1 MGFYKD
7 LAAPLAMRGIP
18 TVPLRPKT
26 KQAFIDG
33 WQTLATTDISQ
44 IILWDAQYPDAN
56 CGSVAKAELGAVWFF
71 EYDSGVVGAR
81 VGADTHQKLPDTFR
95 VMSSPGRGH
104 IYFRQSPASL
114 AMGNIAQGFV
124 KGGDWSARVSN
135 EYVVSPGSIH
145 PRTNLPYEVTSE
157 APIIEAPQW
166 FIDWCISQKVEKTN
180 KNVSADPNGPKI
192 PRGQHDDQLLS
203 ISGKLRHIGMEEE
216 GIYEALVEI
225 VEKRCEN
232 YGDDYLDMCRK
243 HARNI
248 CKHDV
253 GQDTSVR
260 VNGRLAGS
268 APSTPPVAQ
277 STITDEFEDAV
288 PIPTLP
294 YPVFPYWVMNGTSI
308 YEGLVKPFCDVNSRY
323 PEFMFMPAVALF
335 LNYIGTKVYVE
346 GKNVIPSIF
355 MVSVGRA
362 GQVIKSSC
370 VQDAI
375 TYFEHIGM
383 VGHGD
388 ATVNNANSRAL
399 VFSAG
404 SPEGLGKEMN
414 RLNCKNGVLF
424 YDELTILANKA
435 SIDSSTLTANLL
447 LLYESGKFQGLTK
460 STKDNYSL
468 LPGTYCASLIAC
480 CTDKNFAL
488 TWSKLAGKST
498 GLNDRFFFLYQ
509 PETLHDMSEYIAV
522 STVESSAKTRQLVEK
537 AMAQKSFKIVASD
550 KILLNRF
557 RKDNENQNRAAIRAE
572 KFALYFAIDQGKD
585 EIDGDCIEKGLA
597 LVEYELAV
605 KKYLQIYEAATKEG
619 ALQMEVMYQ
628 LRKANGSLSM
638 RDVYRLIHP
647 ERYGTSMWAQVYT
660 GLIRH
665 GWCEERGTGKKGD
678 PKRLVVLRLPE
689 EDD

>member
-1 MGFYKD
+1 
-7 LAAPLAMRGIP
+7 
-18 TVPLRPKT
+18 
-26 KQAFIDG
+26 
-33 WQTLATTDISQ
+33 
-44 IILWDAQYPDAN
+44 
-56 CGSVAKAELGAVWFF
+56 
-71 EYDSGVVGAR
+71 
-81 VGADTHQKLPDTFR
+81 
-95 VMSSPGRGH
+95 
-104 IYFRQSPASL
+104 
-114 AMGNIAQGFV
+114 
-124 KGGDWSARVSN
+124 
-135 EYVVSPGSIH
+135 
-145 PRTNLPYEVTSE
+145 
-157 APIIEAPQW
+157 
-166 FIDWCISQKVEKTN
+166 
-180 KNVSADPNGPKI
+180 
-192 PRGQHDDQLLS
+192 
-203 ISGKLRHIGMEEE
+203 
-216 GIYEALVEI
+216 
-225 VEKRCEN
+225 
-232 YGDDYLDMCRK
+232 
-243 HARNI
+243 
-248 CKHDV
+248 
-253 GQDTSVR
+253 
-260 VNGRLAGS
+260 
-268 APSTPPVAQ
+268 
-277 STITDEFEDAV
+277 
-288 PIPTLP
+288 
-294 YPVFPYWVMNGTSI
+294 MNGTSV

-383 VGHGD
+383 AAHGD
-388 ATVNNANSRAL
+388 ATISSANCRAL
-399 VFSAG
+399 VFAAG

-435 SIDSSTLTANLL
+435 SIDSSTLTSSLL

-460 STKDNYSL
+460 STKDNFSL

-488 TWSKLAGKST
+488 TWSKLAGKTT

-509 PETLHDMSEYIAV
+509 PEILHDMSEYVAV
-522 STVESSAKTRQLVEK
+522 STVESSARTRQLVEK
-537 AMAQKSFKIVASD
+537 ALAQKSFKIVASD

-647 ERYGTSMWAQVYT
+647 ERYGTTMWQSVYT
-660 GLIRH
+660 GLIKH